1 MKLYFAGAESLQFQE
16 ILKSVGVKKCL
27 VSYYHVR
34 KDANLYE
41 RYKGMEEIFLDSG
54 AYSAYHQGIEIDLQE
69 YITFIK
75 NQNLTLYANLD
86 VIGSWQKTLE
96 NQTTME
102 RAGLHPLPVWHMK
115 DPFEALKLLCKDYG
129 YVGLS
134 VSQSESSAL
143 RARTAAMI
151 FESFPDTKF
160 HMFALT
166 QPKLLIEHPFYST
179 DSTTWLNSGK
189 YGALI
194 TPWGYLHIEK
204 DVKSSHHFLK
214 KNLEQQ
220 IKWQAYLKMAGFDIK
235 KLLEDS
241 SDSYIEKLRCSAK
254 FFLCLEDA
262 INSFPQPKKQKKMLD
277 SFMRS
282 RRKLE

>member
-1 MKLYFAGAESLQFQE
+1 MKLYFAGAESLRFQE

-41 RYKGMEEIFLDSG
+41 HYKGMEEIFLDSG
-54 AYSAYHQGIEIDLQE
+54 AYSAYHQGVEIDLQE

-115 DPFEALKLLCKDYG
+115 DPFDALKQLCKDYQ

-134 VSQSESSAL
+134 VSQSESTHT
-143 RARTAAMI
+143 RAQVASTI

-160 HMFALT
+160 HCFALT
-166 QPKLLIEHPFYST
+166 QPKLMIEHPFYSV

-194 TPWGYLHIEK
+194 TPWGYLHLGQKE
-204 DVKSSHHFLK
+204 SSSRFLK
-214 KNLEQQ
+214 KSREQQ

-262 INSFPQPKKQKKMLD
+262 INSFPQPQKRKKMLD

-282 RRKLE
+282 RRKSK